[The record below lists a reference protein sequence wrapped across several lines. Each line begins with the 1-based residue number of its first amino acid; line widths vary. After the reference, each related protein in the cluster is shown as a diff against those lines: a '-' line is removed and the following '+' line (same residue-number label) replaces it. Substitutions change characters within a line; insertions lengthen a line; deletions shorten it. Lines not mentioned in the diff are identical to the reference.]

1 MREIE
6 FRAKR
11 TDNNKWVYGHYVQG
25 LDFENKP
32 INSSIVRNITTINPV
47 DKTIK
52 QDIYEVDINTL
63 GQYTGLKDKNDT
75 KVFESDIIRMHYFFE
90 NYDPSSLGA
99 FEDEAEIIGV
109 VKCDLIDG
117 FYVETVDDHSR
128 CYLQWIEEPT
138 EELEVLGN
146 IYDNPEWLEG
156 ENND

>member
-1 MREIE
+1 MREIK
-6 FRAKR
+6 FRAK
-11 TDNNKWVYGHYVQG
+11 TSSEVNGFNHKKDGIWVYGFYRDKVG
-25 LDFENKP
+25 LPVISEFD
-32 INSSIVRNITTINPV
+32 TTVCDYI
-47 DKTIK
+47 D
-52 QDIYEVDINTL
+52 YEVDRNTL

-128 CYLQWIEEPT
+128 CYLQWVEEPT

-146 IYDNPEWLEG
+146 IYDNPELLEVS
-156 ENND
+156 NVKD

>member
-6 FRAKR
+6 FRAK
-11 TDNNKWVYGHYVQG
+11 DLNGNWVSGFYSPRIWFPS
-25 LDFENKP
+25 FEQTPNIKTFKGADIE
-32 INSSIVRNITTINPV
+32 IN
-47 DKTIK
+47 
-52 QDIYEVDINTL
+52 INTL
-63 GQYTGLKDKNDT
+63 GQYTGLKDKNDK
-75 KVFESDIIRMHYFFE
+75 KVFEGDVIRMHYFFT

-128 CYLQWIEEPT
+128 CYLQWVEEPT

-156 ENND
+156 EE

>member
-1 MREIE
+1 MDREIE
-6 FRAKR
+6 FRAK
-11 TDNNKWVYGHYVQG
+11 DLKGNWVFGFYSPRIWFPS
-25 LDFENKP
+25 FEQTP
-32 INSSIVRNITTINPV
+32 SI
-47 DKTIK
+47 KTIK
-52 QDIYEVDINTL
+52 GSDVEININTL
-63 GQYTGLKDKNDT
+63 GQYTGLKDKNGT

-109 VKCDLIDG
+109 VKYDLIDG

-156 ENND
+156 ENNEI

>member
-11 TDNNKWVYGHYVQG
+11 TDNGEWVYGFYSPRIWFPT
-25 LDFENKP
+25 LERTP
-32 INSSIVRNITTINPV
+32 NI
-47 DKTIK
+47 KTFTGSDVEI
-52 QDIYEVDINTL
+52 EINTL

-75 KVFESDIIRMHYFFE
+75 KVFENDIIRMHYFFE
-90 NYDPSSLGA
+90 NYDPLSLGA

-146 IYDNPEWLEG
+146 MYDNPEWLEG